1 LKDFSLCYPS
11 SVLRFSRH
19 KDRLEL
25 CDGKCS
31 LTDENL
37 FEACN
42 KLQLHYKIIMINI
55 RFEWNNN
62 KDKTNFKNHGVSFA
76 EAKTVF
82 YDENA
87 LEFYDQDHS
96 LGEDR
101 YLMIGLSSKLRLL
114 LVNYTVRE
122 ERDEDVI
129 RIISSRKPTKR
140 EQTIYFE
147 RLK

>member
-1 LKDFSLCYPS
+1 MKKVC
-11 SVLRFSRH
+11 
-19 KDRLEL
+19 
-25 CDGKCS
+25 
-31 LTDENL
+31 
-37 FEACN
+37 
-42 KLQLHYKIIMINI
+42 
-55 RFEWNNN
+55 FEWNRN
-62 KDKTNFKNHGVSFA
+62 KDKANSRNHGVSFD

-87 LEFYDQDHS
+87 IEFYDKNHS
-96 LGEDR
+96 LTEDR

-122 ERDEDVI
+122 EKDEDVI

-140 EQTIYFE
+140 EQTVYFE